1 MQGFFNQY
9 PNNMFP
15 GMNMNN
21 QEQANNFN
29 TTTEYNTN
37 NYEKEDY
44 DQKVCSCNN
53 LNLEQGNN
61 SGCKKAQC
69 PTTYKCCPPI
79 VTCSKQVI
87 NQYHVTKQPYVHNYH
102 TEVVHHYVTQN
113 EFIPNYTCSE
123 VHVNEPDNSNFP
135 R

>member
-1 MQGFFNQY
+1 MQRFNN
-9 PNNMFP
+9 PFMNNNFP

-21 QEQANNFN
+21 NQQNNENFQMDNQQTCGRGCNNVNVEQPNFN
-29 TTTEYNTN
+29 CCQRP
-37 NYEKEDY
+37 K
-44 DQKVCSCNN
+44 
-53 LNLEQGNN
+53 
-61 SGCKKAQC
+61 C

-87 NQYHVTKQPYVHNYH
+87 DQYHVTKQPYVHNYH
-102 TEVVHHYVTQN
+102 TEVVHHHITQN

-123 VHVNEPDNSNFP
+123 VHVNEPNNSMFP